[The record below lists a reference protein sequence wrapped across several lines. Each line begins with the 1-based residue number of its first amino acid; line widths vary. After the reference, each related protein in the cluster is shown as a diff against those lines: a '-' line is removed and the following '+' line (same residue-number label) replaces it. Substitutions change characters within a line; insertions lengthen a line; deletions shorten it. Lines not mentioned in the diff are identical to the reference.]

1 LADDEVG
8 WGSTEFIVM
17 RPLAPL
23 PLEYGYFLARSDD
36 FRAHAIANMTGSSG
50 RQRVA
55 GNCFDQ
61 FLVAEPTKEIAEAFG
76 NIAAPFMRMMK
87 TNVEESR
94 TLAAL
99 RDTLLPKLLSGE
111 LRVSAVV
118 KTMADKKQ
126 AEKLV
131 EAKI

>member
-1 LADDEVG
+1 
-8 WGSTEFIVM
+8 M
-17 RPLAPL
+17 RPRPPL
-23 PLEYGYFLARSDD
+23 PLEYGYFLARYDD

-55 GNCFDQ
+55 ATCFEQ
-61 FLVAEPTKEIAEAFG
+61 FLVAEPTEKIARAFG
-76 NIAAPFMRMMK
+76 DVAGPFMRMMK
-87 TNVEESR
+87 ANVEESR

-118 KTMADKKQ
+118 KTMADKKS
-126 AEKLV
+126 ALGKLTSSS
-131 EAKI
+131 